1 MFEKIKI
8 TKISTLNNYISI
20 LCSDDKQ
27 KKIFIIDEE
36 LLSVSAIVNLESP
49 HIIFIQGSKEY
60 ILIKEESQYYL
71 VNLTNNKVA
80 WKS

>member
-36 LLSVSAIVNLESP
+36 LLSVSTIVNLELP

-60 ILIKEESQYYL
+60 ILVKEE
-71 VNLTNNKVA
+71 N
-80 WKS
+80 

>member
-36 LLSVSAIVNLESP
+36 LLSVSAIINLESP